1 MWEGEVLHKV
11 RVTTY
16 VAADRQ
22 YTSSIEVIA
31 AHGFACDSAV
41 NWAPLLT
48 VIHSEPMAMFY
59 HEYGD
64 GNE

>member
-1 MWEGEVLHKV
+1 MWKGEVLDKV

-41 NWAPLLT
+41 NCHPLGT
-48 VIHSEPMAMFY
+48 D
-59 HEYGD
+59 GD
-64 GNE
+64 VLPRMRRSK